1 MTDTAVKK
9 SRRTPLMIL
18 GVVLFGAAVLLYYF
32 FGGEAPGAVN
42 IDSAVAAVTTGVATS
57 AVVGTEVAPVAD
69 ATEAIEGTW
78 TIDTT
83 VGEFSVTEDTAAT
96 FAGFRVNEVLDA
108 IGETVAVGRTP
119 NVGGTLEIAGTTLNA
134 ANINVDLTSIVSD
147 RARRENAIQRT
158 LNTSANPQATF
169 VLAESIDLG
178 AGAETGETVD
188 AERGGRSHHQR
199 CHQSGDDSDRSQAS
213 RGADHRHRVDR
224 RGVCRLRRGY
234 AIRPG
239 GSLGRGPGNHGV
251 PALVLAVKGSLKP
264 QRFGYTALARAL

>member
-9 SRRTPLMIL
+9 SRMTPLIIL
-18 GVVLFGAAVLLYYF
+18 GVVLVGAAVLLYYF
-32 FGGEAPGAVN
+32 FGGEAPGEAN
-42 IDSAVAAVTTGVATS
+42 IDAAAAAVTTGVATS

-69 ATEAIEGTW
+69 ATEAIDGTW

-134 ANINVDLTSIVSD
+134 ANITVDLTSIVSD

-169 VLAESIDLG
+169 VLAEPIDLG

-188 AERGGRSHHQR
+188 ASAVGDLTINGVTNQVTIPIEAKLVEGLIIVTGSTDVAFADYDVDTPSAPVVLSVEDRGIMEFQLWF
-199 CHQSGDDSDRSQAS
+199 S
-213 RGADHRHRVDR
+213 R
-224 RGVCRLRRGY
+224 
-234 AIRPG
+234 
-239 GSLGRGPGNHGV
+239 
-251 PALVLAVKGSLKP
+251 
-264 QRFGYTALARAL
+264 